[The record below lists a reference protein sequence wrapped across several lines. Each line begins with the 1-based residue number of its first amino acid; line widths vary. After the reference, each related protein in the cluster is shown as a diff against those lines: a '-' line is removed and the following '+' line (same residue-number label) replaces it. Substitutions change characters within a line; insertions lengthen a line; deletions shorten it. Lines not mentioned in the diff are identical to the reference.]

1 MRPTLRGH
9 DHVNGPATLEV
20 TAVDQAQTGLQEL
33 LNSSQLTIK
42 TGHMESWLSLQDNE
56 HTVSLQST

>member
-1 MRPTLRGH
+1 M
-9 DHVNGPATLEV
+9 NSPATLEV

-42 TGHMESWLSLQDNE
+42 TGHMESWLCLQDN
-56 HTVSLQST
+56 TYTQ